1 MKIGVSMTILYF
13 CTIRGLAV
21 SENISEDEDPESE
34 SVLGIVPH
42 QVSHNIVHVID
53 CNSAKLQY
61 DDLSTGFCIQIRGFL
76 SRFQNVL
83 PASQRFDKCTACS
96 DTVSIHD
103 TVLLISCIL
112 FLTDLVMYR
121 DPMKT

>member
-1 MKIGVSMTILYF
+1 MKISIPMTVLYF

-42 QVSHNIVHVID
+42 QVSHIIIMIV
-53 CNSAKLQY
+53 NSAELQY
-61 DDLSTGFCIQIRGFL
+61 DDLSMGFCIQIRGFL

-103 TVLLISCIL
+103 NNNYYCIHIQ
-112 FLTDLVMYR
+112 YY
-121 DPMKT
+121 

>member
-1 MKIGVSMTILYF
+1 M
-13 CTIRGLAV
+13 

-42 QVSHNIVHVID
+42 QVSHNNNIHD

-61 DDLSTGFCIQIRGFL
+61 DDLSMGFCIQIRGFL

-103 TVLLISCIL
+103 TVLLISCIP
-112 FLTDLVMYR
+112 DLVMYR

>member
-1 MKIGVSMTILYF
+1 M
-13 CTIRGLAV
+13 

-42 QVSHNIVHVID
+42 QVSHNNNIIHD

-61 DDLSTGFCIQIRGFL
+61 DDLSVAFCIQIRGFL

-103 TVLLISCIL
+103 NIVQIYTYYNII
-112 FLTDLVMYR
+112 VMYTIFNIPCMWR
-121 DPMKT
+121 VISITDSYFNQC